1 MFVLIFNVNTLD
13 IKGKTMK
20 EYELMTI
27 IKPNMD
33 AEDVNKVVEK
43 FEDTVK
49 SIGGKV
55 VSTDKVGR
63 KKLSYDIQKFKDG
76 FFVVYRIEIEE
87 SKVAELKRQIKLN
100 DNFIRFML
108 LVADKVA

>member
-1 MFVLIFNVNTLD
+1 MFVLLFKENTLD

-33 AEDVNKVVEK
+33 TEDVNKIVEK
-43 FEDTVK
+43 FED
-49 SIGGKV
+49 SIKAFGGKV
-55 VSTDKVGR
+55 LSTDKIGR

-76 FFVVYRIEIEE
+76 FFVVYKLEIDEA
-87 SKVAELKRQIKLN
+87 KVAELKRQIKLN
-100 DNFIRFML
+100 DNIIRFML
-108 LVADKVA
+108 LIADKVA

>member
-1 MFVLIFNVNTLD
+1 MFVLLFKENTLD

-33 AEDVNKVVEK
+33 AEDVNKIVEK
-43 FEDTVK
+43 FED
-49 SIGGKV
+49 SIKAFGGKV
-55 VSTDKVGR
+55 LSTDKIGR

-76 FFVVYRIEIEE
+76 FFVVYKLEIDEA
-87 SKVAELKRQIKLN
+87 KVAELKRQIKLN
-100 DNFIRFML
+100 DNIIRFML
-108 LVADKVA
+108 LIADKVA

>member
-1 MFVLIFNVNTLD
+1 
-13 IKGKTMK
+13 MK